1 MAVGNYGTVRPA
13 DVSLNDVEVFLHYT
27 PSRNEIGDT
36 TLTKL
41 NTTDVL
47 SQTNNPNNSN
57 VVEVF
62 GGMYTLTLPSTTFS
76 EKGIYTLSIKPLEIR
91 TKILDCGVLSAKSD
105 IKGLIFD
112 TASTSLNSAY
122 ASRFTNGGLVGYRI
136 EYLGIGL
143 AEDPSTDVK
152 VRNFFTIITSNNRVD
167 VVNQNLTNTNQKAVR
182 YNFNDNSTLVFA
194 TVTPSSASNVKPNVL
209 PFIGEPNQD
218 VIITNTFF
226 NPIMVEIEMVE
237 YDVESLAIGLYG
249 PQSKS
254 VEDGIYTNYTFDK
267 EIYKQYNLFEIKDQF
282 TGEPVFEIREPR
294 TEIDFSKDFDDISQ
308 V

>member
-13 DVSLNDVEVFLHYT
+13 DVSLDDVEVFLHYT

-47 SQTNNPNNSN
+47 SQVNNPNNPN
-57 VVEVF
+57 VVEIF
-62 GGMYTLTLPSTTFS
+62 GGMYTLTLPSTIFS
-76 EKGIYTLSIKPLEIR
+76 EKGIYTISIKPLEIR
-91 TKILDCGVLSAKSD
+91 TSILDCGVLAAKSD

-112 TASTSLNSAY
+112 TASTNLNSAY
-122 ASRFTNGGLVGYRI
+122 ASRFRNGGLVGYRV
-136 EYLGIGL
+136 EYLDNL
-143 AEDPSTDVK
+143 KADVK
-152 VRNFFTIITSNNRVD
+152 TRNFFTIITSNNRVD

-182 YNFNDNSTLVFA
+182 YNFNNNSSLVFT

-226 NPIMVEIEMVE
+226 NPVMIEIEMVE

>member
-47 SQTNNPNNSN
+47 SQTNNPNNPN

-62 GGMYTLTLPSTTFS
+62 GGMYTLTLPSTVFS
-76 EKGIYTLSIKPLEIR
+76 EKGIYTISIKPLEIR
-91 TKILDCGVLSAKSD
+91 TKILDCGVLAAKSD

-112 TASTSLNSAY
+112 TASSNLDSRY

-136 EYLGIGL
+136 EYLNDAARNRKI
-143 AEDPSTDVK
+143 
-152 VRNFFTIITSNNRVD
+152 RNFFTIITSNNRVD

-209 PFIGEPNQD
+209 PFIGEANQD

-226 NPIMVEIEMVE
+226 NPIMIEIEMVE
-237 YDVESLAIGLYG
+237 YDVESIAIGLYG

-308 V
+308 P

>member
-1 MAVGNYGTVRPA
+1 MSVGNYGTVRPA

-27 PSRNEIGDT
+27 PSRNDIGDT

-47 SQTNNPNNSN
+47 SQINNPNNPDAI
-57 VVEVF
+57 EVF
-62 GGMYTLTLPSTTFS
+62 GGMYTLTLPSTLFNA
-76 EKGIYTLSIKPLEIR
+76 KGFYTLSIKPIEIR
-91 TKILDCGVLSAKSD
+91 TKILDCGVLAAKSD

-112 TASTSLNSAY
+112 TASADLDSTFT
-122 ASRFTNGGLVGYRI
+122 SRFQNDGLVGYRI
-136 EYLGIGL
+136 EYLSDDNADG
-143 AEDPSTDVK
+143 DVK
-152 VRNFFTIITSNNRVD
+152 VRNFFRIITSNNRVD

-218 VIITNTFF
+218 IIITNTFF
-226 NPIMVEIEMVE
+226 NPIQIEIEMVE
-237 YDVESLAIGLYG
+237 YDLETIAYGLYG

-254 VEDGIYTNYTFDK
+254 LEDGRYTHYTFDK

-282 TGEPVFEIREPR
+282 TGEPLFEIKDPVE
-294 TEIDFSKDFDDISQ
+294 TIDFTKEFDDISE

>member
-1 MAVGNYGTVRPA
+1 MSLGNYGTVRPA
-13 DVSLNDVEVFLHYT
+13 DMSLDDVEVFLHYT

-47 SQTNNPNNSN
+47 SEVVNPNNTN
-57 VVEVF
+57 AVEIF
-62 GGMYTLTLPSTTFS
+62 GGMYTLTLPSTIFS
-76 EKGIYTLSIKPLEIR
+76 EKGIYTISIKPLEIR
-91 TKILDCGVLSAKSD
+91 TTILDCGVLSAKSD

-112 TASTSLNSAY
+112 TTSNSL
-122 ASRFTNGGLVGYRI
+122 SSEFSSKFTNGGLVGYRV
-136 EYLGIGL
+136 EYL
-143 AEDPSTDVK
+143 DKSQTNVK
-152 VRNFFTIITSNNRVD
+152 IRNFFTIITSNNRVD

-194 TVTPSSASNVKPNVL
+194 TVTPSSSSNVKPNVL
-209 PFIGEPNQD
+209 PFIGEPNQK

-226 NPIMVEIEMVE
+226 NPLMVEIEMVE
-237 YDVESLAIGLYG
+237 YDLESIAVGLYG

-254 VEDGIYTNYTFDK
+254 IEDGIYTNYTFDK

-294 TEIDFSKDFDDISQ
+294 TEIDFSKGFDDISK

>member
-13 DVSLNDVEVFLHYT
+13 DVSLDDVEVFLHYT

-47 SQTNNPNNSN
+47 SQVNNPNNPN
-57 VVEVF
+57 VVEIF
-62 GGMYTLTLPSTTFS
+62 GGMYTLTLPSTIFS
-76 EKGIYTLSIKPLEIR
+76 EKGIYTISIKPLEIR
-91 TKILDCGVLSAKSD
+91 TSILDCGVLAAKSD

-112 TASTSLNSAY
+112 TASTNLNSAY
-122 ASRFTNGGLVGYRI
+122 TSRFTNGGLVGYRV
-136 EYLGIGL
+136 EYLDNLRG
-143 AEDPSTDVK
+143 DVK
-152 VRNFFTIITSNNRVD
+152 TRNFFTIITSNNRVD

-182 YNFNDNSTLVFA
+182 YNFNNNSSLVFA

-226 NPIMVEIEMVE
+226 NPVMIEIEMVE

-254 VEDGIYTNYTFDK
+254 VEDG
-267 EIYKQYNLFEIKDQF
+267 NLQTI
-282 TGEPVFEIREPR
+282 
-294 TEIDFSKDFDDISQ
+294 
-308 V
+308 

>member
-13 DVSLNDVEVFLHYT
+13 DVSLDDVEVFLHYT

-36 TLTKL
+36 SLTKL
-41 NTTDVL
+41 NTNDVL
-47 SQTNNPNNSN
+47 SQTNNPNNPN

-62 GGMYTLTLPSTTFS
+62 GGMYTLTLPSTVFA
-76 EKGIYTLSIKPLEIR
+76 EKGIYTISIKPLEIR
-91 TKILDCGVLSAKSD
+91 TKILDCGVLAAKSD

-112 TASTSLNSAY
+112 TASSNLNRAY
-122 ASRFTNGGLVGYRI
+122 ASRFTNGGLVGYRV
-136 EYLGIGL
+136 EYLD
-143 AEDPSTDVK
+143 EVNTDVK

-182 YNFNDNSTLVFA
+182 YNFNDNSSLVFA

-209 PFIGEPNQD
+209 PFIGEPNQS

-226 NPIMVEIEMVE
+226 NPVMIEIEMVE